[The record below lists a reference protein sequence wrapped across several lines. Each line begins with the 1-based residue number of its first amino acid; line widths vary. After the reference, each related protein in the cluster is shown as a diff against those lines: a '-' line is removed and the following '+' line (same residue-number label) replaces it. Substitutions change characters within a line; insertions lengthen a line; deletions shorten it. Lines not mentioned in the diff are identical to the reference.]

1 MYARV
6 STWEGTEA
14 GAMREMAEMVQSSDG
29 PPPGVPSVGIT
40 VLYDEDSKRAMVI
53 GLFETEDDLRKG
65 DEALNAMDPPS
76 GEAMGRKASTDMF
89 EVAAERRMTGAPS
102 SSGRGRRLRKPR

>member
-14 GAMREMAEMVQSSDG
+14 GAMREMTEMVQSSDG

-40 VLYDEDSKRAMVI
+40 VLYDEGSKRAIVI
-53 GLFETEDDLRKG
+53 GLFETEEDLRKG
-65 DEALNAMDPPS
+65 DEALKAMDPPS
-76 GEAMGRKASTDMF
+76 GEAMGRHTSTDMY
-89 EVAAERRMTGAPS
+89 EVAVERRLSGAAS
-102 SSGRGRRLRKPR
+102 S